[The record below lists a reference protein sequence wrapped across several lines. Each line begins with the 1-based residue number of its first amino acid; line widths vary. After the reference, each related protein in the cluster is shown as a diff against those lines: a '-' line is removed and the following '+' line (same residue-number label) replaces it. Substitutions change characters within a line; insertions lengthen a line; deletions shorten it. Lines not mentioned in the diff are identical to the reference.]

1 MQASRAASDLRG
13 FGIHS
18 SGTECF
24 ANLQSLEYD
33 PEPLLNEH
41 TIDSILRAGKTVVL
55 TREYVGS
62 KGERRKGGRM
72 RSYLS
77 TEDEDDSSFTD
88 ADPADDRADLGEV
101 EVNGADGKRLARAIR
116 TGAGFSFGQDAG
128 SGMH

>member
-1 MQASRAASDLRG
+1 M
-13 FGIHS
+13 HP

-55 TREYVGS
+55 TREYVRS
-62 KGERRKGGRM
+62 KGEKRKGGRM
-72 RSYLS
+72 RSFLS
-77 TEDEDDSSFTD
+77 AEDEEDELSYRD
-88 ADPADDRADLGEV
+88 AEPADDHTELGDV
-101 EVNGADGKRLARAIR
+101 EINGTESKRLARAIR
-116 TGAGFSFGQDAG
+116 TGAGFSFEQDAG